1 MALLDSTPVKGADNS
16 EKIISSPPNF
26 AFTMKD
32 KVHLPHPKE
41 AARAST
47 PGRGRGR
54 PRAVSPSKSAT
65 PSVKNGSP
73 RKQRVSKASKEANAA
88 SAREANASLQDS
100 LDKSAEAAEAA
111 ESELSNGVKEE
122 KSEGKKAVL
131 KVVSETIVNGT
142 QETTNTGL
150 EFQFPGGTAN
160 VPVPENPE
168 KMIAEA
174 QEMVDQALKIDGE
187 SSRASKRKADEM
199 DEASDEDGEGVSEQP
214 AKRAKILE
222 EELKTERVRNRA
234 LMGVTATLLIG

>member
-1 MALLDSTPVKGADNS
+1 MALLDSTPVKGAENS

-26 AFTMKD
+26 AFTMKN
-32 KVHLPHPKE
+32 KAHLPPPRE
-41 AARAST
+41 TARAST
-47 PGRGRGR
+47 PSRGRGR
-54 PRAVSPSKSAT
+54 PRAASPSKSAT
-65 PSVKNGSP
+65 PSIKNGSP
-73 RKQRVSKASKEANAA
+73 RKQRTTKASKEANAA

-111 ESELSNGVKEE
+111 ESEVANGVKEE
-122 KSEGKKAVL
+122 KSEEIKAVL

-150 EFQFPGGTAN
+150 EFQFPGGSAN

-187 SSRASKRKADEM
+187 SSRASKRKAEEM
-199 DEASDEDGEGVSEQP
+199 DEVSDEEGEGEQP
-214 AKRAKILE
+214 AKRTKILQE
-222 EELKTERVRNRA
+222 KLKTERVRNRA
-234 LMGVTATLLIG
+234 LIGVTATLLVG

>member
-26 AFTMKD
+26 AFNMKD
-32 KVHLPHPKE
+32 KAHLPPPKE
-41 AARAST
+41 VARAST

-111 ESELSNGVKEE
+111 ESELPNGVKEE
-122 KSEGKKAVL
+122 KAEKAVL

-174 QEMVDQALKIDGE
+174 QEMVDQARKMDGE
-187 SSRASKRKADEM
+187 SSRASKRKAEEM
-199 DEASDEDGEGVSEQP
+199 DEASDEDGEGVGEQP

-234 LMGVTATLLIG
+234 LIGVTATLLIG